1 MSRMRQKNESIFL
14 WILEQERQKNRAH
27 VLKESHS
34 NFGVHSSSIQQA
46 SFFNNEKSQK
56 KEETLLTLN
65 GTNELEHLEKEK
77 ARLEKESHRLGEE
90 QRRLN
95 LRIKKLTWMLI
106 QELRKRNEK
115 KHQAIN
121 QLKARIHKLET
132 QFTELQLF
140 ETQEENQTGKFCI
153 KQHK

>member
-1 MSRMRQKNESIFL
+1 MSRMRHKNESIFL
-14 WILEQERQKNRAH
+14 WILEQERQKNRTR
-27 VLKESHS
+27 VLKENHS
-34 NFGVHSSSIQQA
+34 TFAVHSSSIQQA

-56 KEETLLTLN
+56 NEETLATLN

-77 ARLEKESHRLGEE
+77 VRLEEESHRLSEE

-95 LRIKKLTWMLI
+95 RRIKKLTRMLI
-106 QELRKRNEK
+106 QELRKRNDK

-121 QLKARIHKLET
+121 QLKTRIHKLET
-132 QFTELQLF
+132 QFTELQLL
-140 ETQEENQTGKFCI
+140 ETHEENQTEKFCI